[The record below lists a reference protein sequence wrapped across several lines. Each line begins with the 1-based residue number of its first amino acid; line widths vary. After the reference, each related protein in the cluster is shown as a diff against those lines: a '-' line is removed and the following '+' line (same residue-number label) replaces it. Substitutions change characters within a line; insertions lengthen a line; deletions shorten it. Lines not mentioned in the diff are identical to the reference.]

1 MATDPWAAFNP
12 QAAPAT
18 GTFGSR
24 PIISQPAPHPTPQT
38 PEQRASTIAST
49 ESTRQSMANQ
59 TFDNVTNLRKQF
71 EALQPVQ
78 DFRTILPLEASAY
91 KAGPNKAG
99 DLDLIYAFGK
109 IMDPNSVVR
118 EGEQVM
124 ATNVGG
130 VSEKVKGYLDSL
142 QGQGQLTP
150 QQRKEL
156 VGEIRQ
162 RTHNVNLAYNQ
173 LRNQYAGIAE
183 KYGFDP
189 KEIIGEHPAQPFLQG
204 EADYIQR
211 TYPDQAKAQTIPMGA
226 GEFGG
231 RKDIPALNPQQQA
244 AYDAFTAAH
253 PNASADQI
261 KSFFSAIGFDVQN
274 ADAVAKAAQEGVGFA
289 PASSAILKPDISD
302 VRGGNNTGTQDAI
315 NATVRGVPDV
325 ISMGALDKGIALGD
339 TVFKGGTFDQN
350 LARQYAISDFDQQN
364 HPIARLGGQVLGGA
378 LLPFGE
384 VRSIPQAA
392 AVAGGYG
399 AAYGAGSSRSLA
411 DVPMNALLGG
421 AAGAAIPVAIAG
433 GGKVANAL
441 SAPLRRGADVA
452 PPLVDPQTGELNQV
466 MDAMRPADRV
476 AAMRDMGIQTITPG
490 MAGGR
495 TARVLEQG
503 FNNLPASA
511 GHMEDINS
519 AASGE
524 LRRAMQ
530 ATAQRFGSS
539 KTLNEGGSELQ
550 RGANQYIDRA
560 RQLTAKAYDAIPISP
575 DARASTSATEATLE
589 GLTQKFGSNPELAA
603 QMNSP
608 QIQKMLDAI
617 RVNGLSWQD
626 LKALRT
632 SIGERIGERR
642 FSDDTATSDLR
653 AVYGALSEDMQ
664 NTAAAMGPRAQRA
677 FNRANDLYRNTQQV
691 IDKSLVA
698 ILGNDA
704 AKSPEKAA
712 AAVQAMTKGGK
723 STGDL
728 KTLAQIRAATIKSG
742 AWDEIASTL
751 IHLGGQP
758 ANSEGRA
765 FQPQTFVQ
773 WYADMSEPARAMLF
787 KPELRKSLDQFVAAN
802 QQFARLKGL
811 NNTSQTA
818 PVMFGGGALLTG
830 AGALLNPILGLK
842 MAGVLGLNHVMGRV
856 WTSPQFLRLAT
867 GYTKAAAAGN
877 ANAVKSQIGRL
888 QKLATTNPELREGI
902 EAVLKSIANDNAVSQ
917 VAASPD
923 AQGNQQQ

>member
-1 MATDPWAAFNP
+1 MADPNNPFADLIPAQSGGGRVGYIPGVPKAPAIPSGFEPDPDRPGALKPIPGGPADKPESAGQGTEAERTAAFLATRISNGINDINSTLTQHP
-12 QAAPAT
+12 DAAKPSALASAVGGIFGET
-18 GTFGSR
+18 GRNYMNSPSR
-24 PIISQPAPHPTPQT
+24 RQIENAQLDILDAALTLGTGAAYT
-38 PEQRASTIAST
+38 PEQLNNYRQSYFPQLGDDSATIAAKQRRLRVLL
-49 ESTRQSMANQ
+49 ESAK
-59 TFDNVTNLRKQF
+59 V
-71 EALQPVQ
+71 
-78 DFRTILPLEASAY
+78 
-91 KAGPNKAG
+91 KAGSAAPMIDKA
-99 DLDLIYAFGK
+99 L
-109 IMDPNSVVR
+109 
-118 EGEQVM
+118 
-124 ATNVGG
+124 
-130 VSEKVKGYLDSL
+130 
-142 QGQGQLTP
+142 
-150 QQRKEL
+150 
-156 VGEIRQ
+156 
-162 RTHNVNLAYNQ
+162 
-173 LRNQYAGIAE
+173 AGI
-183 KYGFDP
+183 G
-189 KEIIGEHPAQPFLQG
+189 GEPAPQG
-204 EADYIQR
+204 GQ
-211 TYPDQAKAQTIPMGA
+211 

-261 KSFFSAIGFDVQN
+261 KSFFSAIGFDAQN
-274 ADAVAKAAQEGVGFA
+274 ADAVARAAQEGAGFA

-302 VRGGNNTGTQDAI
+302 VRGGNNTGTQDAF
-315 NATVRGVPDV
+315 NAGVRGIADTV
-325 ISMGALDKGIALGD
+325 SLGLADKAIALGD
-339 TVFKGGTFDQN
+339 TVTKGGTFDQN

-364 HPIARLGGQVLGGA
+364 HPIARFGGQAVGGA
-378 LLPFGE
+378 ILPIGD
-384 VRSIPQAA
+384 VSSLGNLALKGA
-392 AVAGGYG
+392 GYG
-399 AAYGAGSSRSLA
+399 AAYGVGSSRSLG

-617 RVNGLSWQD
+617 RANGLSWQD